1 MIDMGKSQ
9 PDATQPAPAPVPS
22 TPRNVST
29 YLQQVRELMSEA
41 SVLRR
46 SWIRQ
51 VGVLILDARA
61 KPPEMVAPG
70 AAYCGSQQRELFTG
84 IRVRLSQVAVPLGC
98 ESCQEAFVAWLEK
111 QLQACGLLEEIG
123 RTGDVTTLRTV
134 QRVLA
139 DGRAD
144 TAAFT
149 TAYTTLV
156 NGLKQQV
163 EARKKQ
169 KSLFG
174 RR

>member
-1 MIDMGKSQ
+1 MTE
-9 PDATQPAPAPVPS
+9 ATRPTELTQAPPPPVAN
-22 TPRNVST
+22 TPRSLSA
-29 YLQQVRELMSEA
+29 YLHAVRELMSEA
-41 SVLRR
+41 SILRR

-61 KPPEMVAPG
+61 KPPEMVSPG

-84 IRVRLSQVAVPLGC
+84 IRVQLSQLAVPIGC
-98 ESCQEAFVAWLEK
+98 ETCQDAFIAWLEK
-111 QLQACGLLEEIG
+111 QLHACHLLEEIG

-144 TAAFT
+144 TTAFT
-149 TAYTTLV
+149 TAYTALV
-156 NGLKQQV
+156 TGLKQQV
-163 EARKKQ
+163 EAKKRS